1 MDISIDKVGVDVSD
15 LSESMAGRPAVS
27 VSPYEDDNYGK
38 ASGSDSD
45 GSVSN
50 QQVKALTEEIQGYID
65 RININIA
72 FSTYGEKNNN
82 VSVIVSEKETGAL
95 IREIP
100 PKELQRLHVKMEE
113 LTGIIFDE
121 RV

>member
-27 VSPYEDDNYGK
+27 VSPYEDDNCGK